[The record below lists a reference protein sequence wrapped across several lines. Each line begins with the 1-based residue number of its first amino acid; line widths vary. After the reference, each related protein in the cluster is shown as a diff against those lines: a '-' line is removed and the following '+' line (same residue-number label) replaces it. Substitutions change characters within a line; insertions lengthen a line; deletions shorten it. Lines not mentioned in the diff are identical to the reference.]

1 MSTTATETKGRE
13 YAHEHS
19 NLWSALSAALLG
31 LVSLYGVG
39 FAPWRRTTP
48 PTMLATTPL
57 FLATDTLITNSH
69 VQEHRSGALM

>member
-31 LVSLYGVG
+31 IVSLYGVG
-39 FAPWRRTTP
+39 FAP
-48 PTMLATTPL
+48 LAAHNAAHDARHNAAFTC
-57 FLATDTLITNSH
+57 H
-69 VQEHRSGALM
+69 